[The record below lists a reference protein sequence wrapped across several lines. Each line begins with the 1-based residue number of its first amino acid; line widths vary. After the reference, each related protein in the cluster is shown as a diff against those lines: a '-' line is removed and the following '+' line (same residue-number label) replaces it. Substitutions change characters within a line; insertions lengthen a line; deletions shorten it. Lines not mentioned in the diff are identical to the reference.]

1 MNESPYR
8 HIMDWDRFGRKGQR
22 CEIVKAG
29 FSQVQIRFQDGHTE
43 VVNRQA
49 LRRAKPSEIKM
60 LDGTGNP

>member
-22 CEIVKAG
+22 CEIIG
-29 FSQVQIRFQDGHTE
+29 GRFSQVQIRFEDGHTE

-49 LRRAKPSEIKM
+49 LRRAKPSEIK
-60 LDGTGNP
+60 LLSETGNP